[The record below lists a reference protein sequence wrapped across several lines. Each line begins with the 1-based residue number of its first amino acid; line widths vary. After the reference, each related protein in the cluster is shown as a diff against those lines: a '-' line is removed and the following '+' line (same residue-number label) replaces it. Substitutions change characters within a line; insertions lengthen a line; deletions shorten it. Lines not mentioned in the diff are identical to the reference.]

1 MRALVGWLFLGA
13 SFGILLL
20 AMTPAR
26 ARDTGQWT
34 QVSPEQREFYKG
46 LKNDAGVE
54 CCHDSDGYDVVWGTR
69 GDQIYVVVNGV
80 EYIVPPGAVLKVP
93 NKYGRSRVWFTPKFK
108 NGKPDG
114 IEIRC
119 FIRGAE
125 G

>member
-1 MRALVGWLFLGA
+1 MRALIGWLFLGTA
-13 SFGILLL
+13 FGVLLL
-20 AMTPAR
+20 AMVPIR
-26 ARDTGQWT
+26 ARDLGQWT
-34 QVSPEQREFYKG
+34 QVSPEQ
-46 LKNDAGVE
+46 KNDAGIE
-54 CCHDSDGYDVVWGTR
+54 CCYDSDGYDVVWGTR

-80 EYIVPPGAVLKVP
+80 EYIVPPGALLKVP

-119 FIRGAE
+119 FIRGVE